1 MGSNLCI
8 LLHSC
13 DFSLRDLKPL
23 SSKYRWPM
31 SATNMCDSPLHAVC
45 SALLKQIS
53 GLAAVLPYSS

>member
-31 SATNMCDSPLHAVC
+31 SATNTCDSPLHAV
-45 SALLKQIS
+45 
-53 GLAAVLPYSS
+53 